1 MVHPKEDEMTRADD
15 PAPKEQE
22 ESLFRL
28 ALCPSIWAVHFLAC
42 YITVALWCEKM
53 VPPGGELGM
62 ARWLCVGYSA
72 AALIAIAA
80 AAKGAHRRH
89 RFLGGRIPHDFD
101 SPVDR
106 HRFLGFAE
114 FLLALLSFVAVT
126 YVALPFGVFST
137 CR

>member
-1 MVHPKEDEMTRADD
+1 MTRVEQL
-15 PAPKEQE
+15 APREQK
-22 ESLFRL
+22 ESLLRL
-28 ALCPSIWAVHFLAC
+28 ALSPAIWLVHFLAC
-42 YITVALWCEKM
+42 YLTVALWCEK
-53 VPPGGELGM
+53 VVSPGGELGA
-62 ARWLCVGYSA
+62 ARFLCVGYTA
-72 AALIAIAA
+72 VALIAIGVC
-80 AAKGAHRRH
+80 AKSAHRRH

-114 FLLALLSFVAVT
+114 FLLALLSFVAVS

>member
-1 MVHPKEDEMTRADD
+1 MAELKEDEAAQLT
-15 PAPKEQE
+15 PEEHE
-22 ESLFRL
+22 ESLLRL
-28 ALCPSIWAVHFLAC
+28 ALCPAIWAAHFLAC
-42 YITVALWCEKM
+42 YLTVALWCEK
-53 VPPGGELGM
+53 VAPPGHELGL
-62 ARWLCVGYSA
+62 ARWLCVGYTVVS
-72 AALIAIAA
+72 LIAL
-80 AAKGAHRRH
+80 GACARNAHLRH

-114 FLLALLSFVAVT
+114 FLLALLSFVAVS

>member
-1 MVHPKEDEMTRADD
+1 METTPE
-15 PAPKEQE
+15 PAPAERH

-28 ALCPSIWAVHFLAC
+28 AIPPGIWGAHFLAC
-42 YITVALWCEKM
+42 YLTVAVWCEKLA
-53 VPPGGELGM
+53 PHGGDLGM
-62 ARWLCVGYSA
+62 ARWLGVGYTAVSLVALA
-72 AALIAIAA
+72 AFARN
-80 AAKGAHRRH
+80 AHRRH

-101 SPVDR
+101 SPTDR

-114 FLLALLSFVAVT
+114 FLLALLSFVAVS